1 MIASCTG
8 VDLPVGLA
16 LMGAGT
22 LCTAYSSGLFDFD
35 DDGNYV
41 GLSNENLAYFGFSMC
56 LNAIVGGVSAVGA
69 RTTFKA
75 TGSEVMQIASRNAV
89 VDQRGIYVTD
99 ISRKYVVSRGSI
111 NTAEKYLVET
121 ELGTTIG
128 NQIKKILVNSFGKD
142 ILINFIWQNQKK
154 FSEKLNCY

>member
-1 MIASCTG
+1 M
-8 VDLPVGLA
+8 
-16 LMGAGT
+16 
-22 LCTAYSSGLFDFD
+22 
-35 DDGNYV
+35 
-41 GLSNENLAYFGFSMC
+41 
-56 LNAIVGGVSAVGA
+56 
-69 RTTFKA
+69 
-75 TGSEVMQIASRNAV
+75 
-89 VDQRGIYVTD
+89 DQRGIYVTD

>member
-1 MIASCTG
+1 M
-8 VDLPVGLA
+8 
-16 LMGAGT
+16 
-22 LCTAYSSGLFDFD
+22 
-35 DDGNYV
+35 
-41 GLSNENLAYFGFSMC
+41 
-56 LNAIVGGVSAVGA
+56 
-69 RTTFKA
+69 
-75 TGSEVMQIASRNAV
+75 
-89 VDQRGIYVTD
+89 TD